1 MLEACEFVLA
11 ILVAVEPVSVAGLL
25 RAGLVLAH
33 PLASLHSPAAAL
45 GAVRPRA
52 PPAPLG
58 GLLLDAAESDLECGA
73 GQGYLLILGRLY
85 ILYIRTT
92 YRGTVIELCQLSFS
106 IQLAVTRRSI
116 QGDKCTM
123 GLYFVDFF

>member
-1 MLEACEFVLA
+1 MFEAGKFVLA
-11 ILVAVEPVSVAGLL
+11 VLVAVEPVSVAGLL

-58 GLLLDAAESDLECGA
+58 GLLLDAAVSDLWCGA
-73 GQGYLLILGRLY
+73 GQGYLLSLW
-85 ILYIRTT
+85 
-92 YRGTVIELCQLSFS
+92 TVYTQYGS
-106 IQLAVTRRSI
+106 
-116 QGDKCTM
+116 
-123 GLYFVDFF
+123 